1 MNIKRF
7 LIRSLIFVVG
17 IVVIPFIWLGLN
29 LFSFFERGGYIS
41 LWELYRDFVDY
52 YPSGLPFG
60 YFDSED

>member
-29 LFSFFERGGYIS
+29 LFSILEREGYIS
-41 LWELYRDFVDY
+41 LWELYRDFIDY
-52 YPSGLPFG
+52 YLSGLPFG
-60 YFDSED
+60 SFDSED